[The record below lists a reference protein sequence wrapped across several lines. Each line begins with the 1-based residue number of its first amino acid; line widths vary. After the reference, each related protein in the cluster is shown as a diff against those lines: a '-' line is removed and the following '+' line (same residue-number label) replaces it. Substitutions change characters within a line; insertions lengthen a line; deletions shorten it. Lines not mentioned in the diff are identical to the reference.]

1 MMNDSKQDSNNNKG
15 KKRRRADEAF
25 AKAYDGVK
33 FTPIPSTGRP
43 GTPHRYFRES
53 YQVEFLQQDEQQQGE
68 GQQSFVPSQI
78 VHSHVNGLAVV
89 TAGNVDSQSSI
100 KAVQVLV
107 QQANVASQSAGS
119 KRKQKAKM
127 LRGQAVSDAV
137 YPRDALATI
146 TITTGKDADAVQQ
159 NQLRC
164 CVWGSVLEINPNLGP
179 QLLND
184 DPLVDGYVAVIL
196 PSGRFPPPL
205 PQEQEDESLEKEQ
218 PETKAPNVDDATDA
232 GASAKEDA

>member
-1 MMNDSKQDSNNNKG
+1 MNDNKQGNNSNENKG

-43 GTPHRYFRES
+43 GSPHRYFRES

-89 TAGNVDSQSSI
+89 TAGNGINSQSSI
-100 KAVQVLV
+100 EAVQVLV
-107 QQANVASQSAGS
+107 QQANVASQSAGN

-146 TITTGKDADAVQQ
+146 TTSTGKDADAGQQ
-159 NQLRC
+159 QQLRC
-164 CVWGSVLEINPNLGP
+164 CVWGSVLEVNPNLTP
-179 QLLND
+179 QLLQD
-184 DPLVDGYVAVIL
+184 DPLLDGYVAVIM

-205 PQEQEDESLEKEQ
+205 PQEQRRRIIG
-218 PETKAPNVDDATDA
+218 TRA
-232 GASAKEDA
+232 ASNQGTQSRRRNG